1 MPPVPVPL
9 FRRPLRLL
17 LVAGALLFGPPSG
30 AGYIDAIAAVKPSVV
45 AIGTFAPDRS
55 PRVRMA
61 GTGFAVA
68 DGRHVVTNAHV
79 VDMKL
84 ARGERLVV
92 IRARSGDAEVR
103 QVLGSV
109 PRAERD
115 IALLEVGGPAL
126 PPLALGDSDTVPEGS
141 DLAITGFPLGLIL
154 GLHPVTHRAFLAGIV
169 PFNVPAVRGAQ
180 LTAKSIKARKN
191 GNFSVFQLDATAFP
205 GNSGSPL
212 YNPADRKVY
221 GIVSMV
227 FRGRT
232 GANPA
237 EQPSGI
243 TFAVPA
249 SHIAQLLR
257 DQGLTP

>member
-1 MPPVPVPL
+1 MPVPN
-9 FRRPLRLL
+9 FRRPLRALIVIGL
-17 LVAGALLFGPPSG
+17 AIVGAPVG
-30 AGYIDAIAAVKPSVV
+30 AGYVDAIAAIKSSVV
-45 AIGTFAPDRS
+45 AIGTYADNRS

-79 VDMKL
+79 IDAKL
-84 ARGERLVV
+84 ADGERVVV
-92 IRARSGDAEVR
+92 IRAHNGDAEVR

-109 PRAERD
+109 SRPERD

-126 PPLALGDSDTVPEGS
+126 PALTLGDSETLPEGS
-141 DLAITGFPLGLIL
+141 ELAFTGFPLGLIL
-154 GLHPVTHRAFLAGIV
+154 GLYPVTHKAFLAGVV

-180 LTAKSIKARKN
+180 LTAKSIKARKQ

-212 YNPADRKVY
+212 YSPADRKVY
-221 GIVSMV
+221 GIISMV
-227 FRGRT
+227 FRTRT
-232 GANPA
+232 GPNPA

-249 SHIAQLLR
+249 RHIIELLR
-257 DQGLTP
+257 ERNLGP